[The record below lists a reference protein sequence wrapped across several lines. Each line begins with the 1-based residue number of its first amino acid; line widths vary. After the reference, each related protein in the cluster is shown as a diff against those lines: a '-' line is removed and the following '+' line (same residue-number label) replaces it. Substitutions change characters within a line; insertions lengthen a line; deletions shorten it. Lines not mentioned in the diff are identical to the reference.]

1 MSAARGTMQHGRCA
15 PSQWN
20 RRYPD
25 FSLFL
30 CFSVFLYVSLSLLS
44 RVVARPGFIPVVV
57 RLLLFF
63 TEFHPSVFSFLFSF
77 SLPFRAPIARL
88 PFPHPFHSL
97 ARSLYFSP
105 SNSHRSSARS
115 SRRVCP
121 RELTNSATDFYYGD
135 IRPSLSLS
143 ISFSPLPSFSVPLEP
158 HRLGYN
164 RFEATAISDMR
175 VPTNRQYSRDY
186 TLFLSFPRAGSN
198 KLASSPRRDFPE

>member
-1 MSAARGTMQHGRCA
+1 MQRAAQCSTADVPLLNGIVGTLI
-15 PSQWN
+15 
-20 RRYPD
+20 
-25 FSLFL
+25 SLS
-30 CFSVFLYVSLSLLS
+30 FSVSPSFSICLSLSLLS